1 MLRVCHACFTMMSEA
16 ELKGCRWVYNECE
29 RPGRGA
35 TGLSHWSVTFISMYD
50 GSATHEIEEEWT
62 KSSIFISYYII
73 FISKYLYSLD
83 EGL

>member
-1 MLRVCHACFTMMSEA
+1 MMSEA
-16 ELKGCRWVYNECE
+16 ELKGCRGFTMNV
-29 RPGRGA
+29 RRGWSPR
-35 TGLSHWSVTFISMYD
+35 GSHWSVTFISMYD